1 MQTRCPECNTLFNLT
16 EHDLQQADGQVQCGH
31 CFYTFDARANS
42 DSDETFQLVEEVDT
56 SDIDLNTF
64 TDAIDDIPDEEPLAD
79 IPESPAES
87 AQLFEQNPM
96 IDDLVPPEIRH
107 QQSKSSN
114 PYLTALW
121 SLWIVCLILAAALQL
136 VYFNR
141 DQIASKPNL
150 RPYMM
155 SFCDI
160 AQCEIADLRDIKRLE
175 LSSKNVYSHPNVDN
189 ALMITAVIVNQ
200 ASFAQ
205 QFPVLQISFTNLV
218 GDIVMARQFK
228 PGEYLNTDEEILS
241 EMQPGLPI
249 QITLEVLDPGSSAT
263 AYEFNFI

>member
-1 MQTRCPECNTLFNLT
+1 MQTRCPECNTLFKLT
-16 EHDLQQADGQVQCGH
+16 DQDLEKANGQVQCGH
-31 CFYTFDARANS
+31 CFHVFTAKPESEADNNFK
-42 DSDETFQLVEEVDT
+42 LVEEVDT

-64 TDAIDDIPDEEPLAD
+64 ADAIDDIPDEEPLVED
-79 IPESPAES
+79 KPEQA
-87 AQLFEQNPM
+87 ALFEKNPM

-107 QQSKSSN
+107 QQEKTSK
-114 PYLTALW
+114 PYQTALW
-121 SLWIVCLILAAALQL
+121 SVFIVLLSLGAFSQLI
-136 VYFNR
+136 YFNR
-141 DQIASKPNL
+141 DQIASKPGL
-150 RPYMM
+150 RSYML
-155 SFCDI
+155 SFCEL
-160 AQCEIADLRDIKRLE
+160 AQCEISDLRDLKRLE

-200 ASFAQ
+200 AAFAQ

-218 GDIVMARQFK
+218 GDTVMARQFK
-228 PGEYLNTDEEILS
+228 PGEYLNTDEENLN